1 MLDGKSLTFCSLLLL
16 VVLLLADCSH
26 AKPSQDPASADSEL
40 SDLSG
45 SATRNKTSVR
55 VAGEEN
61 VDSDANTSGSSGSS
75 ELTPNSY
82 PHRDED
88 QLNSATN
95 LVLARNY
102 KYDVEILESGDAEE
116 SVEESRSSELEERF
130 TGQGVRATDTE
141 TFTAEN
147 IEMQPVDIEAD
158 AISESHM
165 LLGIIAVVLA
175 LVSVCLYAGLV
186 IWRSHLEQRYG
197 MRERLV
203 NRDLEEE
210 GDGIDDVDYHVYAP
224 TTTPATT
231 RA

>member
-1 MLDGKSLTFCSLLLL
+1 MSDGKSLTLCSLVLLLL
-16 VVLLLADCSH
+16 VLLLAECSH
-26 AKPSQDPASADSEL
+26 AKPSKDPASTSDSEL

-45 SATRNKTSVR
+45 AATRNKTSVR
-55 VAGEEN
+55 AAGEEY
-61 VDSDANTSGSSGSS
+61 VDSDADSGSS
-75 ELTPNSY
+75 ELTPNAF

-102 KYDVEILESGDAEE
+102 KYDVEILESGDAEDDSQSAASE
-116 SVEESRSSELEERF
+116 ELEERF
-130 TGQGVRATDTE
+130 KSHGILAPDTE
-141 TFTAEN
+141 AFTAEN
-147 IEMQPVDIEAD
+147 IEMQPVDVEAD

-175 LVSVCLYAGLV
+175 LVSICLYAGLV

-203 NRDLEEE
+203 NRDLEEDGE
-210 GDGIDDVDYHVYAP
+210 GIDDLDYHVYAP